1 MGGKL
6 TFQSM
11 SHHEMFCSSIGFFE
25 ILKSRFGDLGGV
37 EEGWVGVGVVE
48 FVMMMIIVV
57 VVVVI
62 IMIIGV
68 IIIIVVVVVVVVF
81 FGFICVVVL
90 VLQIQIPHR
99 RSRIK
104 SRRCCCSRP
113 CFPTSQIPMIRKRF
127 RNVRGSLRT
136 VGTGCIGFL
145 LIGFVAVAA
154 AAAVQ
159 RNSSL
164 VALNTSSS
172 STTHHRAAHVSLL
185 SLIGNFQLTNRN
197 RRAIRNTSK
206 AQSEH
211 RFTFSRAGS
220 RTFLG

>member
-25 ILKSRFGDLGGV
+25 ILESRFGDLVGV
-37 EEGWVGVGVVE
+37 EEGWVGVV
-48 FVMMMIIVV
+48 VMM
-57 VVVVI
+57 VVI
-62 IMIIGV
+62 IVFGIIIRV
-68 IIIIVVVVVVVVF
+68 IIMVVVVVVVF
-81 FGFICVVVL
+81 FGFICVVVVVVV

-104 SRRCCCSRP
+104 GCRCCYSRP
-113 CFPTSQIPMIRKRF
+113 CFPASQIPMIRKRF

-136 VGTGCIGFL
+136 IGTGCIGFL
-145 LIGFVAVAA
+145 LIGFVAVVA

-159 RNSSL
+159 RNTGL
-164 VALNTSSS
+164 VILNTTTSS
-172 STTHHRAAHVSLL
+172 STTHHRAPHVSLL

-220 RTFLG
+220 RTFLR

>member
-1 MGGKL
+1 MKYEGKL

-25 ILKSRFGDLGGV
+25 IAKSRFGDLGGV
-37 EEGWVGVGVVE
+37 EEGWVGVVV
-48 FVMMMIIVV
+48 M
-57 VVVVI
+57 VVI
-62 IMIIGV
+62 IVFGIIISV
-68 IIIIVVVVVVVVF
+68 IIMVVVVVF
-81 FGFICVVVL
+81 FGFICVVLVL
-90 VLQIQIPHR
+90 VTVLQIQIPHR

-104 SRRCCCSRP
+104 SCSRP

-136 VGTGCIGFL
+136 IGTGCVGFL
-145 LIGFVAVAA
+145 VVVVAA

-159 RNSSL
+159 RNTSL
-164 VALNTSSS
+164 IVLNTGST
-172 STTHHRAAHVSLL
+172 TTHHRAPDVSLL
-185 SLIGNFQLTNRN
+185 SLIRNFQLTNRN

-211 RFTFSRAGS
+211 RFIFSRAGS
-220 RTFLG
+220 RTFLR

>member
-1 MGGKL
+1 MYEGKL

-37 EEGWVGVGVVE
+37 EEGWVVGVV
-48 FVMMMIIVV
+48 VMMIIVV
-57 VVVVI
+57 VVVVVV
-62 IMIIGV
+62 MMVV
-68 IIIIVVVVVVVVF
+68 IIIRGIIMVVVVVF
-81 FGFICVVVL
+81 FGFICVVLVVT

-99 RSRIK
+99 RGRIES
-104 SRRCCCSRP
+104 SRRCLP
-113 CFPTSQIPMIRKRF
+113 ASQIPMIRKRF

-136 VGTGCIGFL
+136 VGTGCVGFL
-145 LIGFVAVAA
+145 VVVIAA

-159 RNSSL
+159 RNTSL
-164 VALNTSSS
+164 VILNTTSSTT
-172 STTHHRAAHVSLL
+172 TTHHRAPDISLL
-185 SLIGNFQLTNRN
+185 SLIRNFQLTNRN
-197 RRAIRNTSK
+197 RSAIRNSSK

-220 RTFLG
+220 RTFLR

>member
-1 MGGKL
+1 MEYMEYEGEL

-48 FVMMMIIVV
+48 FVMVVVIIVV

-62 IMIIGV
+62 IIISV
-68 IIIIVVVVVVVVF
+68 IMVVFVVVVF
-81 FGFICVVVL
+81 FGFICVVL
-90 VLQIQIPHR
+90 VVVAILQIQIPHR

-104 SRRCCCSRP
+104 SRCCCSRP
-113 CFPTSQIPMIRKRF
+113 CFRTSQIPMIRKRF

-136 VGTGCIGFL
+136 IGTGCVGFL
-145 LIGFVAVAA
+145 LIGFA

-164 VALNTSSS
+164 IILNTTT
-172 STTHHRAAHVSLL
+172 STTHHRSPDISLL
-185 SLIGNFQLTNRN
+185 SLIRNFQLTNRN
-197 RRAIRNTSK
+197 
-206 AQSEH
+206 
-211 RFTFSRAGS
+211 
-220 RTFLG
+220 

>member
-25 ILKSRFGDLGGV
+25 ILKSRFGDLVGV
-37 EEGWVGVGVVE
+37 EEGWVVVVE
-48 FVMMMIIVV
+48 FVM
-57 VVVVI
+57 VVVI
-62 IMIIGV
+62 IVFGIIIRV
-68 IIIIVVVVVVVVF
+68 IIMVVFVVVVF
-81 FGFICVVVL
+81 FGFICVVVV

-99 RSRIK
+99 RSRIE
-104 SRRCCCSRP
+104 SRCCYSRP

-136 VGTGCIGFL
+136 IGTGCVGFL

-164 VALNTSSS
+164 VILNTSSS
-172 STTHHRAAHVSLL
+172 STHHRAPHVSLL

-220 RTFLG
+220 RTFLR

>member
-1 MGGKL
+1 MRGKL

-25 ILKSRFGDLGGV
+25 VLESRFGDLVGV
-37 EEGWVGVGVVE
+37 EEGWVVVVE
-48 FVMMMIIVV
+48 FVM
-57 VVVVI
+57 VVVI
-62 IMIIGV
+62 IVFGIIIRV
-68 IIIIVVVVVVVVF
+68 IIMVVVVVVVF
-81 FGFICVVVL
+81 FGFICVVLVL
-90 VLQIQIPHR
+90 VTVLQIQIPHR

-104 SRRCCCSRP
+104 SRRCCFRP
-113 CFPTSQIPMIRKRF
+113 CFPAPQIPMIRKRF
-127 RNVRGSLRT
+127 RNVRGSLRAI
-136 VGTGCIGFL
+136 GTGCVGFL
-145 LIGFVAVAA
+145 LIGFVAAAA

-164 VALNTSSS
+164 VVLDPS
-172 STTHHRAAHVSLL
+172 STTHHRAPHVSLL

-197 RRAIRNTSK
+197 RRAIRNTSE

-220 RTFLG
+220 RTFLR